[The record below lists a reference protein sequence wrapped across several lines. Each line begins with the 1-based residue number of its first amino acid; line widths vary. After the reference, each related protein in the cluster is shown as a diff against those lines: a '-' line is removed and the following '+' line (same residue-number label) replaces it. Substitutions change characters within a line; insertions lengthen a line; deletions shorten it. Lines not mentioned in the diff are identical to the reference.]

1 MEPHPRPI
9 DIKLHQKSHLLELSF
24 DDGTRF
30 ELPCE
35 YLRVY
40 SPSAEV
46 RGHLP
51 GQEKLQLGKE
61 RVNITDIQQVGSY
74 AVKLFFD
81 DGHNSGL
88 YDWRYLYKLGV
99 QRDTLWRDYLQRL
112 EHAGHRRNG
121 PDPFADLTPQ
131 TTAHQPASI

>member
-1 MEPHPRPI
+1 MQAHPLPT
-9 DIKLHQKSHLLELSF
+9 DIKLHSRSRLLELSF
-24 DDGTRF
+24 DDGTHF

-61 RVNITDIQQVGSY
+61 QVNITDIKQVGTY
-74 AVKLFFD
+74 AIKLFFD

-88 YDWRYLYKLGV
+88 YDWRYLYRLGV
-99 QRDTLWRDYLQRL
+99 ERNALWREYLKRL
-112 EHAGHRRNG
+112 EQAGHQRNG
-121 PDPFADLTPQ
+121 PDPFEKLAG
-131 TTAHQPASI
+131 QPPHH